1 MPPLPLDSHAS
12 ARRLRWQSGCPVH
25 LPPHV
30 PRLALA
36 ALAASLT
43 ATTIS
48 AQTAEYVVRTTANP
62 CLRLRNA
69 PSTTATQVGCL
80 FPGTRVAAIESIPY
94 WRRVRVVAANDS
106 GWVAKAYLEPA
117 PAVATTP
124 AALPADAW
132 LTVHFIDVGQGDG
145 IWITTHDD
153 NIAGNG
159 IFEGKNIVIDG
170 GPDSLRPANRLAQFI
185 MDSAHVNAII
195 DALIV
200 THPHAD
206 HLFGARGILRD
217 FQVRAYYDPGQP
229 SDLVSYGR
237 LMTQAHNET
246 VDGVPARVL
255 LGRDQFGT
263 LDWGGELTAEI
274 LYAWPANNSTGL
286 GSGGTRTN
294 NSSIVLRLQYG
305 QHSFLFVG
313 DLEGKARN
321 ASAASASLGEARV
334 LQEVVPNTRLQ
345 STVLKVGHHGSETS
359 STLPFLQAVNPQIVV
374 ISSGRKNFSGTFL
387 PDNSVINRLCSLG
400 NIQLL
405 RTDHND
411 ASDGRTESNDAD
423 ADHVVIRT
431 NGTQIEVF
439 AYSNRTRINPV
450 PTC

>member
-1 MPPLPLDSHAS
+1 MRLFRIAVCGNLLIAS
-12 ARRLRWQSGCPVH
+12 A
-25 LPPHV
+25 
-30 PRLALA
+30 A
-36 ALAASLT
+36 A
-43 ATTIS
+43 
-48 AQTAEYVVRTTANP
+48 AQTTDYIVRTTADP
-62 CLRLRNA
+62 CLRLRSG
-69 PSTTATQVGCL
+69 PATSASQLGCIV
-80 FPGTRVAAIESIPY
+80 PGTRVTALESVPY
-94 WRRVRVVAANDS
+94 WRHVRVVGTPDS
-106 GWVAKAYLEPA
+106 GWAAKAYLEPA
-117 PAVATTP
+117 PTVVTGPLTI
-124 AALPADAW
+124 PADAW
-132 LTVHFIDVGQGDG
+132 LTVHFVDVGQGDG

-170 GPDSLRPANRLAQFI
+170 GPDSLRPANRLTQLI

-195 DALIV
+195 DALII

-206 HLFGARGILRD
+206 HIFGARGVLRD

-237 LMTQAHNET
+237 LRSQAQSET

-263 LDWGGELTAEI
+263 LEWGSELTAEI
-274 LYAWPANNSTGL
+274 LYAWPANNATGL
-286 GSGGTRTN
+286 GSSGTRVN
-294 NSSIVLRLQYG
+294 NASIVLRLQYG

-313 DLEGKARN
+313 DLEGKART

-334 LQEVVPNTRLQ
+334 LQEVIPNSRLQ

-387 PDNSVINRLCSLG
+387 PDNSVITRLCGLG
-400 NIQLL
+400 NIQLV

-411 ASDGRTESNDAD
+411 IAEGRTEGTDAD
-423 ADHVVIRT
+423 ADHIVIRT
-431 NGTQIEVF
+431 NGTQIDVF
-439 AYSNRTRINPV
+439 AYSSGTRIDPV